1 MEKLKKLSPHLI
13 VILLFIGISFVYF
26 SPVLE
31 GKRLDMPD
39 IKNYIG
45 MSKEVVDYREATGDE
60 ALWTNS
66 MFSGMPAYQ
75 ISTRSN
81 GNLIQYVSK
90 SLSLGIPRPANLLFL
105 YLLGFYLLLL
115 SLKVDYR
122 LSAVGAI
129 AFSFSSYFF
138 IIIMAGHMTKALAIA
153 YLPMVVAAVLY
164 TYRGRMLL
172 GGVLTA
178 LTVALELYAN
188 HLQITYYLVL
198 ILLLIGVVQ
207 FIKDLKANN
216 LPDFAKRSGILILAA
231 LLASATAVTRL
242 STTMEYGTESTR
254 GKSELTNNLDN
265 KTSGLDKDYATS
277 WSYGIAE
284 TFTLLIPNFYGG
296 ASQGELTTDS
306 ETYQAIKGAPNA
318 KQLIKQLPLYWGTQ
332 PFTSGPTYAGSIVM
346 FLFIFGLL
354 FVKSDM
360 RVWILLA
367 TIMSIMLAWG
377 KNFMPLTDLF
387 LDYFPG
393 YNKFRAVSMILVI
406 AEFTLPLLGFV
417 ALNKFLTTDS
427 DEKKKPLQLAFYIV
441 GGLTLI
447 FALMPTLFFDF
458 VGGQDANLAKN
469 GWPID
474 ALQADRASLLSA
486 DAWRSFI
493 FITLTFGLL
502 WLTLRTD
509 FKIPKILL
517 WFTLFFLGAFYFSFF
532 EVAKHGGLYAIVIS
546 LPIVL
551 SIGVLKNNKEITYK
565 QICILLLGALIL
577 CDMWTINKRY
587 LNDDNFARK
596 SKVEI
601 PYQPTAADQKI
612 LRDKEPNFR
621 VFNQSVSTFNDA
633 STSYFHKSI
642 GGYHGAKLKRYQELI
657 ENHISNGNMA
667 VLNMLNTKYFIT
679 PKGQVQQN
687 PGAMGNAW
695 FVDTINIVPNADAEI
710 AALNGFNATTT
721 AIVDTRFSEQI
732 IDGLDNTAAN
742 IVLTEYKPNYLKYNS
757 NSTNDGIAIFSEIYY
772 SKGWNAYV
780 DNKSTPHFRANY
792 VLRGMQV
799 PAGNHTVEFKF
810 EPTSYST
817 GETVSYASS
826 IILLLLLGFVSYK
839 EFK

>member
-1 MEKLKKLSPHLI
+1 MEKFKKFSPHLI
-13 VILLFIGISFVYF
+13 VILLFVGISFTYF
-26 SPVLE
+26 SPVLQ
-31 GKRLDMPD
+31 GKLLNMAD
-39 IKNYIG
+39 ITHHKG
-45 MSKEVVDYREATGDE
+45 MSKEVTDFREATGEE

-81 GNLIQYVSK
+81 GNLIQYVVK
-90 SLSLGIPRPANLLFL
+90 AISLGIPRPANLLFL

-129 AFSFSSYFF
+129 AFAFSSYFF
-138 IIIMAGHMTKALAIA
+138 IIIMAGHMTKAHAIA
-153 YLPMVVAAVLY
+153 YVPMVVAAVLY
-164 TYRGRMLL
+164 TYRGRMFL

-198 ILLLIGVVQ
+198 VLILIGVVQ
-207 FIKDLKANN
+207 FVKDLKANN
-216 LPDFAKRSGILILAA
+216 LTSFAKRSGVLVLAA
-231 LLASATAVTRL
+231 LLASGTAVTRL

-277 WSYGIAE
+277 WSYGVAE

-306 ETYQAIKGAPNA
+306 ETYNAIKRAPNA
-318 KQLIKQLPLYWGTQ
+318 KQIIKQLPLYWGTQ
-332 PFTSGPTYAGSIVM
+332 PFTSGPTYAGAIVM

-354 FVKSDM
+354 FVKSEM

-417 ALNKFLTTDS
+417 ALNKFLSEDDDDYETDNKVKDIKTQKAS
-427 DEKKKPLQLAFYIV
+427 HVVVKSKKLRSLNLAFYIA
-441 GGLTLI
+441 GGITLV
-447 FALMPTLFFDF
+447 FALMPNLFFDF
-458 VGGQDANLAKN
+458 VGGQDANLAKS
-469 GWPID
+469 GWPVD
-474 ALQADRASLLSA
+474 ALQSDRAGLLSA

-493 FITLTFGLL
+493 FIALSFGAM
-502 WLTLRTD
+502 WM
-509 FKIPKILL
+509 
-517 WFTLFFLGAFYFSFF
+517 FLKNKLSSKYVIF
-532 EVAKHGGLYAIVIS
+532 IV
-546 LPIVL
+546 
-551 SIGVLKNNKEITYK
+551 GVLVLT
-565 QICILLLGALIL
+565 
-577 CDMWTINKRY
+577 DMWTINKRY

-601 PYQPTAADQKI
+601 PYQATAADQQI
-612 LRDKEPNFR
+612 LRDKDPNFR

-657 ENHISNGNMA
+657 ENHISKGNMA

-679 PKGQVQQN
+679 PKGQAQQN
-687 PGAMGNAW
+687 PGTMGNAW
-695 FVDTINIVPNADAEI
+695 FINEITTVANADAEI
-710 AALNGFNATTT
+710 ASLNGFNPANT
-721 AIVDTRFSEQI
+721 AIVDVRFSEQI
-732 IDGLDNTAAN
+732 IDGLDNVGASIT
-742 IVLTEYKPNYLKYNS
+742 LTEYKPNYLKYNS
-757 NSTNDGIAIFSEIYY
+757 TASKSGIAIFSEIYY
-772 SKGWNAYV
+772 DKGWNAYV
-780 DNKSTPHFRANY
+780 DGELKPHFRANY
-792 VLRGMQV
+792 VLRGMQI
-799 PAGNHTVEFKF
+799 PAGKHVVEFKF
-810 EPTSYST
+810 EPAVYH
-817 GETVSYASS
+817 VSERIAFASS
-826 IILLLLLGFVSYK
+826 IILLLLLAFVSTK
-839 EFK
+839 ELKA

>member
-1 MEKLKKLSPHLI
+1 MGKFKKISTHLI
-13 VILLFIGISFVYF
+13 VIIIFIGISFTYF
-26 SPVLE
+26 SPLLQGRLLE
-31 GKRLDMPD
+31 MAD
-39 IKNYIG
+39 INHYKG
-45 MSKEVVDYREATGDE
+45 VSKEVTDFRKATGEE

-75 ISTRSN
+75 ISFSSN
-81 GNLIQYVSK
+81 NNLIQYVAK
-90 SLSLGIPRPANLLFL
+90 ILSLGIPRPANLLFL

-138 IIIMAGHMTKALAIA
+138 IIIMAGHMTKAHAIA

-164 TYRGRMLL
+164 TYRGKMLL
-172 GGVLTA
+172 GGVLTSLA
-178 LTVALELYAN
+178 VALELYAN

-198 ILLLIGVVQ
+198 MLILIGLVQ
-207 FIKDLKANN
+207 FIKDFKANN
-216 LPDFAKRSGILILAA
+216 LTDFSKRSGVLILAA

-242 STTMEYGTESTR
+242 STTMEYGADSTR

-277 WSYGIAE
+277 WSYGVAE

-306 ETYQAIKGAPNA
+306 ETYQAIKRAPNA

-332 PFTSGPTYAGSIVM
+332 PFTSGPTYAGSIVI

-354 FVKSDM
+354 FVKSEM

-393 YNKFRAVSMILVI
+393 YNKFRAVSMILIIV
-406 AEFTLPLLGFV
+406 EFTLPLLGFV

-427 DEKKKPLQLAFYIV
+427 DNKKKPLQLAFYIV
-441 GGLTLI
+441 GSLTLV

-458 VGGQDANLAKN
+458 VGGQDASLAKN

-474 ALQADRASLLSA
+474 ALQSDRAGLLSA
-486 DAWRSFI
+486 DAWRSFT
-493 FITLTFGLL
+493 FITLTFATMWMFLKN
-502 WLTLRTD
+502 
-509 FKIPKILL
+509 KISSKYVIL
-517 WFTLFFLGAFYFSFF
+517 
-532 EVAKHGGLYAIVIS
+532 IV
-546 LPIVL
+546 
-551 SIGVLKNNKEITYK
+551 GVLV
-565 QICILLLGALIL
+565 LA
-577 CDMWTINKRY
+577 DMWTVNKRY

-596 SKVEI
+596 SKVQV
-601 PYQPTAADQKI
+601 PYQATAADQQI
-612 LRDKEPNFR
+612 LRDTDPNFR

-657 ENHISNGNMA
+657 ENHIAKGNMA

-679 PKGQVQQN
+679 PKGQAQQN

-695 FVDTINIVPNADAEI
+695 FVNEINIVANADAEI
-710 AALNGFNATTT
+710 TALDGFNPANS

-732 IDGLDNTAAN
+732 IVGLDNTGAS
-742 IVLTEYKPNYLKYNS
+742 ISLTEYKPNYLKYNS
-757 NSTNDGIAIFSEIYY
+757 TTSKDGVAIFSEIFYD
-772 SKGWNAYV
+772 KGWNAYV
-780 DNKSTPHFRANY
+780 NGELKPYFRANY
-792 VLRGMQV
+792 VLRGMKI
-799 PAGNHTVEFKF
+799 PAGNHVVEFKF
-810 EPTSYST
+810 EPAVYH
-817 GETVSYASS
+817 VSERIALASS
-826 IILLLLLGFVSYK
+826 VILLLLLSFVSIK
-839 EFK
+839 ELKS

>member
-1 MEKLKKLSPHLI
+1 MRKFKKISPHLI
-13 VILLFIGISFVYF
+13 VILLFVGISFTYF
-26 SPVLE
+26 SPVLQ
-31 GKRLDMPD
+31 GKLLNMAD
-39 IKNYIG
+39 ITHHKG
-45 MSKEVVDYREATGDE
+45 MSKEVTDFREATGEE

-81 GNLIQYVSK
+81 GNLIQYVAK
-90 SLSLGIPRPANLLFL
+90 TISLGIPRPANLLFL

-122 LSAVGAI
+122 LSAAGAI
-129 AFSFSSYFF
+129 AFAFSSYFF

-198 ILLLIGVVQ
+198 ILILIGLVQ
-207 FIKDLKANN
+207 FIKDFKANN
-216 LPDFAKRSGILILAA
+216 LIDFAKRSGILIVAA
-231 LLASATAVTRL
+231 LLASCTAITRL

-254 GKSELTNNLDN
+254 GKSELTDNLDN

-296 ASQGELTTDS
+296 ASQGELSTDS
-306 ETYQAIKGAPNA
+306 ETYQAIKRAPNA
-318 KQLIKQLPLYWGTQ
+318 KQLIKQLPLYWGIQ

-354 FVKSDM
+354 FVKSEM

-393 YNKFRAVSMILVI
+393 YNKFRAVSMILVV

-417 ALNKFLTTDS
+417 ALNKFLLEKDEDYETDS
-427 DEKKKPLQLAFYIV
+427 KVKDVRTQKVSHVVVKSKKLRSLNLAFYIV
-441 GGLTLI
+441 GGLSLI
-447 FALMPTLFFDF
+447 FALMPSLFFDF

-474 ALQADRASLLSA
+474 ALQADRAGLLSA
-486 DAWRSFI
+486 DAWRSFT
-493 FITLTFGLL
+493 FIALTFGAMWMFLKN
-502 WLTLRTD
+502 
-509 FKIPKILL
+509 KISSKYVIL
-517 WFTLFFLGAFYFSFF
+517 
-532 EVAKHGGLYAIVIS
+532 IV
-546 LPIVL
+546 
-551 SIGVLKNNKEITYK
+551 GVLV
-565 QICILLLGALIL
+565 LA
-577 CDMWTINKRY
+577 DMWTVNKRY

-596 SKVEI
+596 SKVQV
-601 PYQPTAADQKI
+601 PYKATAADQQI
-612 LRDKEPNFR
+612 LRDTDPNFR

-657 ENHISNGNMA
+657 ENHISKGNMA

-679 PKGQVQQN
+679 PKGQAQQN

-695 FVDTINIVPNADAEI
+695 FVNEINLVANADAEI
-710 AALNGFNATTT
+710 AALDGFKPSNT

-732 IDGLDNTAAN
+732 IDGLDNIASS

-772 SKGWNAYV
+772 DKGWNAYV
-780 DNKSTPHFRANY
+780 NGELKPHFRANY
-792 VLRGMQV
+792 VLRGMKI
-799 PAGNHTVEFKF
+799 PAGNHVVEFKF
-810 EPTSYST
+810 EPAVYH
-817 GETVSYASS
+817 VSEQIALASS
-826 IILLLLLGFVSYK
+826 VVLLLLLAFVSVK
-839 EFK
+839 ELKS

>member
-1 MEKLKKLSPHLI
+1 MEKFKKFSPHLI
-13 VILLFIGISFVYF
+13 VILLFVGISFTYF
-26 SPVLE
+26 SPVLQ
-31 GKRLDMPD
+31 GKLLNMAD
-39 IKNYIG
+39 ITHHKG
-45 MSKEVVDYREATGDE
+45 MSKEVTDFREATGEE

-81 GNLIQYVSK
+81 GNLIQYVVK
-90 SLSLGIPRPANLLFL
+90 AISLGIPRPANLLFL

-129 AFSFSSYFF
+129 AFAFSSYFF
-138 IIIMAGHMTKALAIA
+138 IIIMAGHMTKAHAIA
-153 YLPMVVAAVLY
+153 YVPMVVAAVLY
-164 TYRGRMLL
+164 TYRGRMFL

-198 ILLLIGVVQ
+198 VLILIGVVQ
-207 FIKDLKANN
+207 FVKDLKANN
-216 LPDFAKRSGILILAA
+216 LTSFAKRSGVLVLAA
-231 LLASATAVTRL
+231 LLASGTAVTRL

-277 WSYGIAE
+277 WSYGVAE

-306 ETYQAIKGAPNA
+306 ETYNAIKRAPNA
-318 KQLIKQLPLYWGTQ
+318 KQIIKQLPLYWGTQ
-332 PFTSGPTYAGSIVM
+332 PFTSGPTYAGAIVM

-354 FVKSDM
+354 FVKSEM

-417 ALNKFLTTDS
+417 ALNKFLSEDDDDYETDNKVKDIKTQKAS
-427 DEKKKPLQLAFYIV
+427 HVVVKSKKLRSLNLAFYIA
-441 GGLTLI
+441 GGITLF
-447 FALMPTLFFDF
+447 FALMPNLFFDF
-458 VGGQDANLAKN
+458 VGGQDANLAKS
-469 GWPID
+469 GWPVD
-474 ALQADRASLLSA
+474 ALQSDRAGLLSA

-493 FITLTFGLL
+493 FIALSFGAM
-502 WLTLRTD
+502 WM
-509 FKIPKILL
+509 
-517 WFTLFFLGAFYFSFF
+517 FLKNKLSSNYVIF
-532 EVAKHGGLYAIVIS
+532 IV
-546 LPIVL
+546 
-551 SIGVLKNNKEITYK
+551 GVLV
-565 QICILLLGALIL
+565 LA
-577 CDMWTINKRY
+577 DMWTINKRY

-601 PYQPTAADQKI
+601 PYQATAADQQI
-612 LRDKEPNFR
+612 LRDKDPNFR

-657 ENHISNGNMA
+657 ENHISKGNMA

-679 PKGQVQQN
+679 PKGQAQQN
-687 PGAMGNAW
+687 PGTMGNAW
-695 FVDTINIVPNADAEI
+695 FINEITTVANADAEI
-710 AALNGFNATTT
+710 ASLNGFNPANT
-721 AIVDTRFSEQI
+721 AIVDVRFSEQI
-732 IDGLDNTAAN
+732 IDGLDNVGASIT
-742 IVLTEYKPNYLKYNS
+742 LTEYKPNYLKYNS
-757 NSTNDGIAIFSEIYY
+757 NASKSGIAIFSEIYY
-772 SKGWNAYV
+772 DKGWNAYV
-780 DNKSTPHFRANY
+780 DGELKPYFRANY
-792 VLRGMQV
+792 VLRGMQI
-799 PAGNHTVEFKF
+799 PAGKHVVEFKF
-810 EPTSYST
+810 EPAVYH
-817 GETVSYASS
+817 VSERIAFASS
-826 IILLLLLGFVSYK
+826 IILLLLLAFVSTK
-839 EFK
+839 ELKA

>member
-1 MEKLKKLSPHLI
+1 MKRFKKLSPHLI
-13 VILLFIGISFVYF
+13 VILLFVGISFAYF
-26 SPVLE
+26 SPVLQ
-31 GKRLDMPD
+31 GKHLDMPD
-39 IKNYIG
+39 IKHWKG
-45 MSKEVVDYREATGDE
+45 MSKEVTDFRNATGEE

-75 ISTRSN
+75 ISTKSN
-81 GNLIQYVSK
+81 ANLIQYVVK
-90 SLSLGIPRPANLLFL
+90 PISLGIPRPANLLFL

-129 AFSFSSYFF
+129 AFAFSSYFF
-138 IIIMAGHMTKALAIA
+138 IIIMAGHMTKAHAIA
-153 YLPMVVAAVLY
+153 YVPMVVAAVLY

-198 ILLLIGVVQ
+198 VLILIGVVQ
-207 FIKDLKANN
+207 FVKDLRANN
-216 LPDFAKRSGILILAA
+216 LTSFAKRSGVLVLAA
-231 LLASATAVTRL
+231 LLASGTAVTRL

-277 WSYGIAE
+277 WSYGVAE

-296 ASQGELTTDS
+296 ASQGALTTKS
-306 ETYQAIKGAPNA
+306 ETYQAIKRAPNA

-354 FVKSDM
+354 FVKSEM

-417 ALNKFLTTDS
+417 ALNKFLSEDDEDYETDNKVKDVKTQKVS
-427 DEKKKPLQLAFYIV
+427 HVVVKSKKLRSLNLSFYIV
-441 GGLTLI
+441 GGITLV
-447 FALMPTLFFDF
+447 FALIPTLFFDF
-458 VGGQDANLAKN
+458 VGGQDASLAKN

-474 ALQADRASLLSA
+474 ALQADRAGLLSA

-493 FITLTFGLL
+493 FIALTFGAM
-502 WLTLRTD
+502 WLFL
-509 FKIPKILL
+509 KNKLSSKYVIL
-517 WFTLFFLGAFYFSFF
+517 
-532 EVAKHGGLYAIVIS
+532 IV
-546 LPIVL
+546 
-551 SIGVLKNNKEITYK
+551 GVLV
-565 QICILLLGALIL
+565 LA
-577 CDMWTINKRY
+577 DMWTINKRY

-601 PYQPTAADQKI
+601 PYQATAADQQI
-612 LRDKEPNFR
+612 LRDNDPNFR

-657 ENHISNGNMA
+657 ENHIAKGNMP

-679 PKGQVQQN
+679 PKGQAQQN
-687 PGAMGNAW
+687 PAAMGNAW
-695 FVDTINIVPNADAEI
+695 FINEINTVANADAEI
-710 AALNGFNATTT
+710 AALNGFNPANT
-721 AIVDTRFSEQI
+721 AIVDIRFSEQM
-732 IDGLDNTAAN
+732 IDGFDNVGTS
-742 IVLTEYKPNYLKYNS
+742 ITLTEYKPNYLKYNS
-757 NSTNDGIAIFSEIYY
+757 NSSKNGIAIFSEIYY
-772 SKGWNAYV
+772 DKGWNAYV
-780 DNKSTPHFRANY
+780 DGELKPHFRANY
-792 VLRGMQV
+792 VLRGMQI
-799 PAGNHTVEFKF
+799 PAGNHVIEFKF
-810 EPTSYST
+810 EPAVYH
-817 GETVSYASS
+817 VSERIALASS
-826 IILLLLLGFVSYK
+826 IVLLLLLAFVSVK
-839 EFK
+839 ELKD

>member
-1 MEKLKKLSPHLI
+1 MRKFKKISPHLI
-13 VILLFIGISFVYF
+13 VILLFVVISFTYF
-26 SPVLE
+26 SPVLQ
-31 GKRLDMPD
+31 GKLLNMAD
-39 IKNYIG
+39 ITHHKG
-45 MSKEVVDYREATGDE
+45 MSKEVTDFREATGEE

-81 GNLIQYVSK
+81 GNLIQYVAK
-90 SLSLGIPRPANLLFL
+90 TISLGIPRPANLLFL

-122 LSAVGAI
+122 LSAAGAI
-129 AFSFSSYFF
+129 AFAFSSYFF

-198 ILLLIGVVQ
+198 MLILIGLVQ
-207 FIKDLKANN
+207 FIKDFKANN
-216 LPDFAKRSGILILAA
+216 LMDFSKRSGVLILAA

-296 ASQGELTTDS
+296 ASQGKLTTDS
-306 ETYQAIKGAPNA
+306 ETYQAIKRAPNA
-318 KQLIKQLPLYWGTQ
+318 KQLIKQLPLYWGAQ

-354 FVKSDM
+354 FVKSEM

-387 LDYFPG
+387 LNYFPG
-393 YNKFRAVSMILVI
+393 YNKFRAVSMILVV

-417 ALNKFLTTDS
+417 ALNKFLLEK
-427 DEKKKPLQLAFYIV
+427 DEDYETYSKVKDVRAQKVSHVVVKSKKLRSLNLAFYIV
-441 GGLTLI
+441 GGLSLI
-447 FALMPTLFFDF
+447 FALMPSLFFDF

-474 ALQADRASLLSA
+474 ALQSDRAGLLSA
-486 DAWRSFI
+486 DAWRSFT
-493 FITLTFGLL
+493 FIALTFGAMWMFLKN
-502 WLTLRTD
+502 
-509 FKIPKILL
+509 KISSKYVIL
-517 WFTLFFLGAFYFSFF
+517 
-532 EVAKHGGLYAIVIS
+532 IV
-546 LPIVL
+546 
-551 SIGVLKNNKEITYK
+551 GVL
-565 QICILLLGALIL
+565 ILA
-577 CDMWTINKRY
+577 DMWTVNKRY

-596 SKVEI
+596 SKVQV
-601 PYQPTAADQKI
+601 PYKATAADQQI
-612 LRDKEPNFR
+612 LRDKDPNFR

-657 ENHISNGNMA
+657 ENHISKGNMA

-679 PKGQVQQN
+679 PKGQAQQN
-687 PGAMGNAW
+687 PGARGNAW
-695 FVDTINIVPNADAEI
+695 FVNEINIVANADAEI
-710 AALNGFNATTT
+710 AALDGFKPSNT

-732 IDGLDNTAAN
+732 IDGLDNIASS

-757 NSTNDGIAIFSEIYY
+757 NSINDGIAIFSEIYY
-772 SKGWNAYV
+772 DKGWNAYV
-780 DNKSTPHFRANY
+780 NGELKPHFRANY
-792 VLRGMQV
+792 VLRGMKI
-799 PAGNHTVEFKF
+799 PAGNHVVEFKF
-810 EPTSYST
+810 EPAVYH
-817 GETVSYASS
+817 VSEQIALASS
-826 IILLLLLGFVSYK
+826 VLLLLLLAFVSVK
-839 EFK
+839 ELKS

>member
-1 MEKLKKLSPHLI
+1 MEKFKKFSPHLI
-13 VILLFIGISFVYF
+13 VILLFVGISFTYF
-26 SPVLE
+26 SPVLQ
-31 GKRLDMPD
+31 GKLLNMAD
-39 IKNYIG
+39 ITHHKG
-45 MSKEVVDYREATGDE
+45 MSKEVTDFREATGEE

-81 GNLIQYVSK
+81 GNLIQYVVK
-90 SLSLGIPRPANLLFL
+90 AISLGIPRPANLLFL

-129 AFSFSSYFF
+129 AFAFSSYFF
-138 IIIMAGHMTKALAIA
+138 IIIMAGHMTKAHAIA
-153 YLPMVVAAVLY
+153 YVPMVVAAVLY
-164 TYRGRMLL
+164 TYRGRMFL

-198 ILLLIGVVQ
+198 VLILIGVVQ
-207 FIKDLKANN
+207 FVKDLKANN
-216 LPDFAKRSGILILAA
+216 LTSFAKRSGVLVLAA
-231 LLASATAVTRL
+231 LLASGTAVTRL

-277 WSYGIAE
+277 WSYGVAE

-306 ETYQAIKGAPNA
+306 ETYNAIKRAPNA
-318 KQLIKQLPLYWGTQ
+318 KQIIKQLPLYWGTQ
-332 PFTSGPTYAGSIVM
+332 PFTSGPTYAGAIVM

-354 FVKSDM
+354 FVKSEM

-417 ALNKFLTTDS
+417 ALNKFLSEDDDDYETDNKVKDIKTQKAS
-427 DEKKKPLQLAFYIV
+427 HVVVKSKKLRSLNLAFYIA
-441 GGLTLI
+441 GGITLV
-447 FALMPTLFFDF
+447 FALMPNLFFDF
-458 VGGQDANLAKN
+458 VGGQDANLAKS
-469 GWPID
+469 GWPVD
-474 ALQADRASLLSA
+474 ALQSDRAGLLSA

-493 FITLTFGLL
+493 FIALSFGAM
-502 WLTLRTD
+502 WM
-509 FKIPKILL
+509 
-517 WFTLFFLGAFYFSFF
+517 FLKNKLSSKYVIF
-532 EVAKHGGLYAIVIS
+532 IV
-546 LPIVL
+546 
-551 SIGVLKNNKEITYK
+551 GVLVLT
-565 QICILLLGALIL
+565 
-577 CDMWTINKRY
+577 DMWTINKRY

-601 PYQPTAADQKI
+601 PYQATAADQQI
-612 LRDKEPNFR
+612 LRDKDPNFR

-657 ENHISNGNMA
+657 ENHISKGNMA

-679 PKGQVQQN
+679 PKGQAQQN
-687 PGAMGNAW
+687 PGTMGNAW
-695 FVDTINIVPNADAEI
+695 FINEITTVANADAEI
-710 AALNGFNATTT
+710 ASLNGFNPANT
-721 AIVDTRFSEQI
+721 AIVDVRFSEQI
-732 IDGLDNTAAN
+732 IDGLDNVGASIT
-742 IVLTEYKPNYLKYNS
+742 LTEYKPNYLKYNS
-757 NSTNDGIAIFSEIYY
+757 TSLKNGIAIFSEIYY
-772 SKGWNAYV
+772 DKGWNAYV
-780 DNKSTPHFRANY
+780 DGELKPHFRANY
-792 VLRGMQV
+792 VLRGMQI
-799 PAGNHTVEFKF
+799 PAGKHVVEFKF
-810 EPTSYST
+810 EPAVYH
-817 GETVSYASS
+817 VSERIAFASS
-826 IILLLLLGFVSYK
+826 IILLLLLAFVSTK
-839 EFK
+839 ELKA

>member
-1 MEKLKKLSPHLI
+1 MRKFKKISPHLI
-13 VILLFIGISFVYF
+13 VILLFVVISFTYF
-26 SPVLE
+26 SPVLQ
-31 GKRLDMPD
+31 GKLLNMAD
-39 IKNYIG
+39 ITHHKG
-45 MSKEVVDYREATGDE
+45 MSKEVTDFREATGGE

-81 GNLIQYVSK
+81 GNLIQYVAK
-90 SLSLGIPRPANLLFL
+90 TISLGIPRPANLLFL

-138 IIIMAGHMTKALAIA
+138 IIIMAGHMTKAHAIA
-153 YLPMVVAAVLY
+153 YVPMVVAAVLY

-172 GGVLTA
+172 GGVLTS
-178 LTVALELYAN
+178 LSVALELYAN

-198 ILLLIGVVQ
+198 ILILIGLVQ
-207 FIKDLKANN
+207 FVKDFKANN
-216 LPDFAKRSGILILAA
+216 LIDFSKRSGVLILAA
-231 LLASATAVTRL
+231 LLASATSVTRL
-242 STTMEYGTESTR
+242 STTMEYGAESTR

-277 WSYGIAE
+277 WSYGVAE

-306 ETYQAIKGAPNA
+306 ETYQEIKRNPNA

-346 FLFIFGLL
+346 FFFIFGLL
-354 FVKSDM
+354 FVKSEM

-406 AEFTLPLLGFV
+406 AEFTIPLLGFI
-417 ALNKFLTTDS
+417 ALNKFLSKKDENYETDIKVKDIKTQKVS
-427 DEKKKPLQLAFYIV
+427 HVVVKSMKLRSLNIAFYLV
-441 GGLTLI
+441 GGLTLF

-458 VGGQDANLAKN
+458 VGGQDAVLAKN

-474 ALQADRASLLSA
+474 ALQSDRAGLLSA
-486 DAWRSFI
+486 DAWRSFT
-493 FITLTFGLL
+493 FIALTFGAMWMFLKN
-502 WLTLRTD
+502 
-509 FKIPKILL
+509 KISSKYVIL
-517 WFTLFFLGAFYFSFF
+517 
-532 EVAKHGGLYAIVIS
+532 IV
-546 LPIVL
+546 
-551 SIGVLKNNKEITYK
+551 GVLV
-565 QICILLLGALIL
+565 LA
-577 CDMWTINKRY
+577 DMWSVNKRY

-596 SKVEI
+596 SKVQL
-601 PYQPTAADQKI
+601 PYQVTAADQQI
-612 LRDKEPNFR
+612 LRDKDPNFR

-657 ENHISNGNMA
+657 ENHISKGNMA
-667 VLNMLNTKYFIT
+667 VLNMLNTKYFIN

-687 PGAMGNAW
+687 PGALGNAW
-695 FVDTINIVPNADAEI
+695 FVNEINIVANADAEI
-710 AALNGFNATTT
+710 AALNGFNPANT
-721 AIVDTRFSEQI
+721 AIVDIRFSEQM
-732 IDGLDNTAAN
+732 IDVLDNVGTS
-742 IVLTEYKPNYLKYNS
+742 ITLTEYKPNYLKYNS
-757 NSTNDGIAIFSEIYY
+757 TTKKEGIAIFSEIYY
-772 SKGWNAYV
+772 NKGWNAYI
-780 DNKSTPHFRANY
+780 NGELKPYFRVNY
-792 VLRGMQV
+792 VLRGMQIPSGKNV
-799 PAGNHTVEFKF
+799 VEFKF
-810 EPTSYST
+810 EPAVYH
-817 GETVSYASS
+817 VSERIALASS
-826 IILLLLLGFVSYK
+826 IVLLLLLAFVSVK
-839 EFK
+839 ELKD

>member
-1 MEKLKKLSPHLI
+1 MQKFKKFSPHLI
-13 VILLFIGISFVYF
+13 VILLFVGISFTYF
-26 SPVLE
+26 SPVLQ
-31 GKRLDMPD
+31 GKLLDMAD
-39 IKNYIG
+39 ITHHKG
-45 MSKEVVDYREATGDE
+45 MSKEVTDFREATGEE

-75 ISTRSN
+75 ISARSN
-81 GNLIQYVSK
+81 GNLIQYVAK
-90 SLSLGIPRPANLLFL
+90 AISLGIPRPANLLFL

-138 IIIMAGHMTKALAIA
+138 IIIMAGHMTKAHAIA
-153 YLPMVVAAVLY
+153 YVPMVVAAVLY

-178 LTVALELYAN
+178 LAVALELYAN

-198 ILLLIGVVQ
+198 MLILIGLVQ
-207 FIKDLKANN
+207 FVKDFKANN
-216 LPDFAKRSGILILAA
+216 LTDFSKRSGILILAA

-277 WSYGIAE
+277 WSYGVAE

-306 ETYQAIKGAPNA
+306 ETYQAIKRAPNA

-354 FVKSDM
+354 FVKSEM
-360 RVWILLA
+360 RLWILLA
-367 TIMSIMLAWG
+367 TIMSITLAWG

-417 ALNKFLTTDS
+417 ALNKFLS
-427 DEKKKPLQLAFYIV
+427 EKDEDYETSNKVKDVKAQKVSHVVVKSKKLRSLNLAFYIV
-441 GGLTLI
+441 GGLTLV

-474 ALQADRASLLSA
+474 ALQADRAGLLSA
-486 DAWRSFI
+486 DAWRSFSL
-493 FITLTFGLL
+493 ITLTFGAM
-502 WLTLRTD
+502 WM
-509 FKIPKILL
+509 F
-517 WFTLFFLGAFYFSFF
+517 
-532 EVAKHGGLYAIVIS
+532 
-546 LPIVL
+546 
-551 SIGVLKNNKEITYK
+551 LKNKISSKYV
-565 QICILLLGALIL
+565 ILIVGLLVLA
-577 CDMWTINKRY
+577 DMWTVNKRY
-587 LNDDNFARK
+587 LNDDNFERK
-596 SKVEI
+596 SKVQV
-601 PYQPTAADQKI
+601 PYQATAADQQI
-612 LRDKEPNFR
+612 LRDTDPNFR

-657 ENHISNGNMA
+657 ENHIAKGNMA

-679 PKGQVQQN
+679 PKGQAQQN
-687 PGAMGNAW
+687 PSAMGNAW
-695 FVDTINIVPNADAEI
+695 FVNKINIVANADAEI
-710 AALNGFNATTT
+710 AALDGFNPANS

-732 IDGLDNTAAN
+732 IVGLDNTEAR
-742 IVLTEYKPNYLKYNS
+742 ISLTEYKPNYLKYNS
-757 NSTNDGIAIFSEIYY
+757 TTTKEGIAIFSEIYY
-772 SKGWNAYV
+772 NKGWNAYV
-780 DNKSTPHFRANY
+780 DGDLKPYFRANY
-792 VLRGMQV
+792 VLRGMKI
-799 PAGNHTVEFKF
+799 PAGNHVVEFKF
-810 EPTSYST
+810 EPAVYH
-817 GETVSYASS
+817 VSERIALASS
-826 IILLLLLGFVSYK
+826 VILLLLLAFVSVK
-839 EFK
+839 ELKS

>member
-1 MEKLKKLSPHLI
+1 MQKFKILSPHLL
-13 VILLFIGISFVYF
+13 VILLFVGISFTYF
-26 SPVLE
+26 SPVLQ
-31 GKRLDMPD
+31 GKLLNMAD
-39 IKNYIG
+39 ITHHKG
-45 MSKEVVDYREATGDE
+45 MSKEVTDFREATGEE

-81 GNLIQYVSK
+81 GNLIQYVAK
-90 SLSLGIPRPANLLFL
+90 ALSLGIPRPANLLFL

-138 IIIMAGHMTKALAIA
+138 IIIMAGHMTKAHAIA
-153 YLPMVVAAVLY
+153 YVPMVVAAVLY
-164 TYRGRMLL
+164 TYSGRMLL

-178 LTVALELYAN
+178 LTVALQLYAN

-198 ILLLIGVVQ
+198 MLILIGLVQ
-207 FIKDLKANN
+207 FIKDFKANN
-216 LPDFAKRSGILILAA
+216 LIDFSKRSGVLILAA

-277 WSYGIAE
+277 WSYGVAE

-296 ASQGELTTDS
+296 ASQGKLTTDS
-306 ETYQAIKGAPNA
+306 ETYQAIKRAPNA

-332 PFTSGPTYAGSIVM
+332 PFTSGPTYAGAIVM

-354 FVKSDM
+354 FVKSEM

-427 DEKKKPLQLAFYIV
+427 DEKKKPLKLAFYIV
-441 GGLTLI
+441 GGLSLI
-447 FALMPTLFFDF
+447 FALIPSLFFDF

-474 ALQADRASLLSA
+474 ALQADRAGLLSA
-486 DAWRSFI
+486 DAWRSFT
-493 FITLTFGLL
+493 FITLTFGVMWMFLKS
-502 WLTLRTD
+502 
-509 FKIPKILL
+509 KISSKYVIL
-517 WFTLFFLGAFYFSFF
+517 
-532 EVAKHGGLYAIVIS
+532 IVGI
-546 LPIVL
+546 LVL
-551 SIGVLKNNKEITYK
+551 
-565 QICILLLGALIL
+565 A
-577 CDMWTINKRY
+577 DMWTVNKRY

-596 SKVEI
+596 SKVQV
-601 PYQPTAADQKI
+601 PYQATAADQQI
-612 LRDKEPNFR
+612 LRDTDPNFR
-621 VFNQSVSTFNDA
+621 VFNQSVSPFNDA

-657 ENHISNGNMA
+657 ENHISKGNMS

-679 PKGQVQQN
+679 PKGQAQQN

-695 FVDTINIVPNADAEI
+695 FVNEINIVANADAEI
-710 AALNGFNATTT
+710 AALDGFKPSNT

-732 IDGLDNTAAN
+732 IVELDNTGAN
-742 IVLTEYKPNYLKYNS
+742 IALTEYKPNYIKYNS
-757 NSTNDGIAIFSEIYY
+757 TTTKEGIAIFSEIYY
-772 SKGWNAYV
+772 DKGWNAYV
-780 DNKSTPHFRANY
+780 NGELKPHFRANY
-792 VLRGMQV
+792 VLRGMKI
-799 PAGNHTVEFKF
+799 PAGNHVVEFKF
-810 EPTSYST
+810 EPAVYH
-817 GETVSYASS
+817 VSERIALASS
-826 IILLLLLGFVSYK
+826 VVLLLLLAFVSVK
-839 EFK
+839 ELKS

>member
-1 MEKLKKLSPHLI
+1 MEQIKKLSPHLI
-13 VILLFIGISFVYF
+13 VILLFVSISFAYF
-26 SPVLE
+26 SPVMQ
-31 GKRLDMPD
+31 GKALDMPD
-39 IKNYIG
+39 IKHWKG
-45 MSKEVVDYREATGDE
+45 MSKEVQDFREDTGEE

-75 ISTRSN
+75 ISTKSN
-81 GNLIQYVSK
+81 ANLIQYVVK
-90 SLSLGIPRPANLLFL
+90 AISLAIPRPANLLFL

-129 AFSFSSYFF
+129 AFAFSSYFF
-138 IIIMAGHMTKALAIA
+138 IIIMAGHMTKAHAIA
-153 YLPMVVAAVLY
+153 YVPMVVAAVLY
-164 TYRGRMLL
+164 TYKGRMLL

-188 HLQITYYLVL
+188 HLQITYYLLL
-198 ILLLIGVVQ
+198 ILILIGVVQ
-207 FIKDLKANN
+207 FVKDLKANN
-216 LPDFAKRSGILILAA
+216 LTSFAKRSGVLVLAA
-231 LLASATAVTRL
+231 LLASGTTITRL

-277 WSYGIAE
+277 WSYGVAE

-306 ETYQAIKGAPNA
+306 ETYQAIKRAPNA

-332 PFTSGPTYAGSIVM
+332 PFTSGPTYAGAIVM

-354 FVKSDM
+354 FVKSEM

-417 ALNKFLTTDS
+417 ALNKFITS
-427 DEKKKPLQLAFYIV
+427 EAPENEKKKPLQLAFYIV
-441 GGLTLI
+441 GGLTLV
-447 FALMPTLFFDF
+447 FALMPNLFFDF
-458 VGGQDANLAKN
+458 VGGQDDSLAKS
-469 GWPID
+469 GWPVD
-474 ALQADRASLLSA
+474 ALQSDRAGLLSA
-486 DAWRSFI
+486 DSWRSFI
-493 FITLTFGLL
+493 FIALTFGVMWIFLKNKL
-502 WLTLRTD
+502 SS
-509 FKIPKILL
+509 KYVIL
-517 WFTLFFLGAFYFSFF
+517 
-532 EVAKHGGLYAIVIS
+532 IV
-546 LPIVL
+546 
-551 SIGVLKNNKEITYK
+551 GVLV
-565 QICILLLGALIL
+565 LV
-577 CDMWTINKRY
+577 DMWTVNKRY

-596 SKVEI
+596 SKVAI
-601 PYQPTAADQKI
+601 PYQATAADQQI
-612 LRDKEPNFR
+612 LRDTDPNFR

-657 ENHISNGNMA
+657 ENHIAKGNMA

-687 PGAMGNAW
+687 PGTMGNAW
-695 FVDTINIVPNADAEI
+695 FINEINTVANADTEI
-710 AALNGFNATTT
+710 ASLNGFNPANT
-721 AIVDTRFSEQI
+721 AIVDVRFIEQM
-732 IDGLDNTAAN
+732 IDGLDNVGTS
-742 IVLTEYKPNYLKYNS
+742 ITLTEYKPNYLKYNS
-757 NSTNDGIAIFSEIYY
+757 TSSKNGIAIFSEIYY
-772 SKGWNAYV
+772 DKGWNAYV
-780 DNKSTPHFRANY
+780 DGELKPHFRANY
-792 VLRGMQV
+792 VLRGMQI
-799 PAGNHTVEFKF
+799 PAGNHVVEFKF
-810 EPTSYST
+810 EPTVYH
-817 GETVSYASS
+817 VSERIALASS
-826 IILLLLLGFVSYK
+826 VVLLLLLAFVSVK
-839 EFK
+839 ELKA

>member
-1 MEKLKKLSPHLI
+1 MQKFKKFSPHLI
-13 VILLFIGISFVYF
+13 VILLFVGISFTYF
-26 SPVLE
+26 SPVLQ
-31 GKRLDMPD
+31 GKLLDMAD
-39 IKNYIG
+39 ITHHKG
-45 MSKEVVDYREATGDE
+45 MCKEVTDFRDATGEE

-81 GNLIQYVSK
+81 GNLIQYVAK
-90 SLSLGIPRPANLLFL
+90 AISLGIPRPANLLFL

-122 LSAVGAI
+122 LSAVAAI

-138 IIIMAGHMTKALAIA
+138 IIIMAGHMTKAHAIA
-153 YLPMVVAAVLY
+153 YVPMVVAAVLY

-178 LTVALELYAN
+178 FAVALELYAN

-198 ILLLIGVVQ
+198 MLILIGLVQ
-207 FIKDLKANN
+207 FIKDFKANN
-216 LPDFAKRSGILILAA
+216 LTDFSKRSGILILAA
-231 LLASATAVTRL
+231 LLASATGVTRL

-277 WSYGIAE
+277 WSYGVAE

-306 ETYQAIKGAPNA
+306 ETYKAIKRAPNA

-354 FVKSDM
+354 FVKSEM

-427 DEKKKPLQLAFYIV
+427 DNKKKPLQLAFYIV
-441 GGLTLI
+441 GGLTLV
-447 FALMPTLFFDF
+447 FALIPTLFFDF

-474 ALQADRASLLSA
+474 ALQADRAGLLSA
-486 DAWRSFI
+486 DAWRSFT
-493 FITLTFGLL
+493 FITLTFGTMWMFLKN
-502 WLTLRTD
+502 
-509 FKIPKILL
+509 KISSKYVIL
-517 WFTLFFLGAFYFSFF
+517 
-532 EVAKHGGLYAIVIS
+532 IV
-546 LPIVL
+546 
-551 SIGVLKNNKEITYK
+551 GVLV
-565 QICILLLGALIL
+565 LA
-577 CDMWTINKRY
+577 DMWTVNKRY

-596 SKVEI
+596 SKVQV
-601 PYQPTAADQKI
+601 PYQATAADQQI
-612 LRDKEPNFR
+612 LRDTDPNFR

-657 ENHISNGNMA
+657 ENHISKGNMA

-679 PKGQVQQN
+679 PKGQAQQN

-695 FVDTINIVPNADAEI
+695 FVNEINIVANADAEI
-710 AALNGFNATTT
+710 AALDGFKPSNT

-732 IDGLDNTAAN
+732 IDGLDNIASS

-757 NSTNDGIAIFSEIYY
+757 NSINDGIAIFSEIYY
-772 SKGWNAYV
+772 DKGWNAYV
-780 DNKSTPHFRANY
+780 NGELKPHFRANY
-792 VLRGMQV
+792 VLRGMKI
-799 PAGNHTVEFKF
+799 PAGNHVVEFKF
-810 EPTSYST
+810 EPAVYH
-817 GETVSYASS
+817 VSEQIALASS
-826 IILLLLLGFVSYK
+826 VLLLLLLAFVSVK
-839 EFK
+839 ELKS